1 MTCRVGEEDKLAR
14 EGSEERRIMGLRR
27 EILIFILLVGTL
39 LNGYQHGWGVEGG
52 RRRDRKRHN
61 RQIAALHA
69 PHIEE
74 EFSHTWT
81 HKETLTHTPTHMS
94 ERKNKVFVQCGRET
108 QHPVMVCLCKK
119 KQKNV

>member
-1 MTCRVGEEDKLAR
+1 M
-14 EGSEERRIMGLRR
+14 
-27 EILIFILLVGTL
+27 
-39 LNGYQHGWGVEGG
+39 GG

-81 HKETLTHTPTHMS
+81 HKETLTHTHKLTCQ
-94 ERKNKVFVQCGRET
+94 RGRT
-108 QHPVMVCLCKK
+108 KCLYSVGAKH
-119 KQKNV
+119 NTL